1 MHSFST
7 TTTDTTK
14 TQNETSEK
22 ISAEQ
27 NDQTHIDSGSNLIKK
42 PGGYMEAEGDIN
54 GNTLP
59 ADGVP
64 RWGPQHAGA
73 QQLAGMY
80 SDTKRLQETIATYTA
95 AIIGAITAALI
106 LSNVRYQFLP
116 YMLIGFG
123 KQSWNIHCS
132 RF

>member
-1 MHSFST
+1 
-7 TTTDTTK
+7 
-14 TQNETSEK
+14 
-22 ISAEQ
+22 
-27 NDQTHIDSGSNLIKK
+27 
-42 PGGYMEAEGDIN
+42 MEAEGDIN

-132 RF
+132 CF